1 MIPLPQG
8 YKVTTTSTFTQAPIT
23 IIVNGF
29 TRPSGNK
36 KTGPMIQT
44 YFTPSNIHPVDAIK
58 TGTDDAVCFR
68 CPQKHSTGGGCYVGF
83 YSLISIPT
91 AIDRALSIS
100 ADQATASHLWRNLL
114 EGRSIRLGAW
124 GDPAAVSKNIILPI
138 ATATPMR
145 TGYTHFPS
153 KAPHLR
159 GLVQASCESP
169 KQAHALQADGW
180 RTFRASR
187 SPETTLTADEIL
199 CPHYTTGIQ
208 CIACGLCDGHSAN
221 VVAPIHGTK
230 AHKFRSPK
238 RS

>member
-1 MIPLPQG
+1 MQG
-8 YKVTTTSTFTQAPIT
+8 IKLTDLRSRFNKAPIT
-23 IIVNGF
+23 ILINGF
-29 TRPSGNK
+29 RNPSSNK
-36 KTGPMIQT
+36 KTGPMLQC
-44 YFTPSNIHPVDAIK
+44 YFCPSDHHPVEAQK
-58 TGTDDAVCFR
+58 TGSDASVCHT
-68 CPQKHSTGGGCYVGF
+68 CPQRHSAGGGFYV
-83 YSLISIPT
+83 YPHSLLSLPI
-91 AIDRALSIS
+91 AIDNAVPLEMDTLSEV
-100 ADQATASHLWRNLL
+100 LR
-114 EGRSIRLGAW
+114 GRSIRLGAW
-124 GDPAAVSKNIILPI
+124 GDPAAVPSDIMIPL
-138 ATATPMR
+138 AEATPQR